1 MTTEAGRGGRGE
13 PANPPRAARG
23 VRARPPGPDARAAV
37 ARSRGRAVE
46 RSRASAGPARRRNDR
61 SHGGFFRRCGVRRRI
76 PVQHAPPPTVSRR
89 PPPRGSRPCRR
100 RRRARCAVRADE
112 RLASP
117 RRSSR
122 RASSNSAARGR
133 SRRRNRERSASA
145 CFSSRAFPT
154 AGAFGGRDFAVTSE
168 RRSPSSLS
176 ARRMIETASARSEQS
191 ALSFH
196 RANEGPLDRTRVE
209 SRRSNHQS
217 TFGYF
222 EYYCRGYS
230 ATPLRCL
237 IRRLSDAP
245 DVFLRSPRS
254 PRSSARAP
262 RRRVP
267 PARPPPGNPSRSP
280 LEAASL
286 AGPRRT
292 SPRLTNDRIKRVR
305 PRNHHPRAPTT
316 PRRDDD
322 DRMPLPSSPPRLPPR
337 AYAAALRNAPSPRP
351 APPPLAANATR
362 PMTSKT
368 RNGTPRRLAA
378 RATRATCGQAT
389 RERELDGS
397 SRAQTGDR
405 VKGLVDVRPR
415 VHALERPERRRRRT
429 AAAAAGSSSPARGVP
444 AVAPRSSSRGGLSRP
459 LVEEGVRAAQAAAR
473 AAAVAPAA
481 PVLHDDRRR
490 AAVVA
495 VSAVRAPAP
504 GALAVAVVVG
514 AMMVR
519 GAARVRARGGARRG
533 RAAAGR
539 GVARGGVARGG
550 VARAR
555 ALATEEPEALHGGRG
570 EWRARR
576 GISAGNG
583 ARGSGAVIANRRR
596 RTLIRRGRR
605 RTDEPV
611 SSF

>member
-1 MTTEAGRGGRGE
+1 
-13 PANPPRAARG
+13 
-23 VRARPPGPDARAAV
+23 
-37 ARSRGRAVE
+37 
-46 RSRASAGPARRRNDR
+46 
-61 SHGGFFRRCGVRRRI
+61 
-76 PVQHAPPPTVSRR
+76 
-89 PPPRGSRPCRR
+89 
-100 RRRARCAVRADE
+100 
-112 RLASP
+112 
-117 RRSSR
+117 
-122 RASSNSAARGR
+122 
-133 SRRRNRERSASA
+133 
-145 CFSSRAFPT
+145 
-154 AGAFGGRDFAVTSE
+154 
-168 RRSPSSLS
+168 
-176 ARRMIETASARSEQS
+176 MIETASARSEQS

-322 DRMPLPSSPPRLPPR
+322 DRMPLPSSPPRASLPARTPPR
-337 AYAAALRNAPSPRP
+337 SERAPSPRP

-378 RATRATCGQAT
+378 RATPRHLRKAK
-389 RERELDGS
+389 RRVSGS
-397 SRAQTGDR
+397 SMD
-405 VKGLVDVRPR
+405 P
-415 VHALERPERRRRRT
+415 
-429 AAAAAGSSSPARGVP
+429 
-444 AVAPRSSSRGGLSRP
+444 
-459 LVEEGVRAAQAAAR
+459 
-473 AAAVAPAA
+473 
-481 PVLHDDRRR
+481 
-490 AAVVA
+490 
-495 VSAVRAPAP
+495 
-504 GALAVAVVVG
+504 
-514 AMMVR
+514 
-519 GAARVRARGGARRG
+519 RARK
-533 RAAAGR
+533 
-539 GVARGGVARGG
+539 
-550 VARAR
+550 
-555 ALATEEPEALHGGRG
+555 P
-570 EWRARR
+570 
-576 GISAGNG
+576 GI
-583 ARGSGAVIANRRR
+583 V
-596 RTLIRRGRR
+596 
-605 RTDEPV
+605 
-611 SSF
+611 